1 MNQDRTYFI
10 LAGTKVFS
18 DAHFSARLPAVLP
31 PNCRKSKKTPHHPY
45 GMTRRI
51 KIKSHQKKKR
61 ISRFQYPGPTGHYRL
76 KAICSAQ
83 REYGLVKV
91 GNQLILDFEINR
103 EVISYIKLGTSTK
116 VTAHTAGMLIKGFPV
131 RISQSGQRIKLY
143 VVAYGEEIMEREV
156 KIPHTQVVALE
167 VIIAGHLTTE
177 GIRKII
183 HEKCA
188 QTGIVNFSSII
199 QMYTQCFF
207 AFLGISSHC
216 ESKQAQYSHH

>member
-1 MNQDRTYFI
+1 MNQGRTYFI

-31 PNCRKSKKTPHHPY
+31 PQLPEEQKTPHHPY

-83 REYGLVKV
+83 GEYGLVKV
-91 GNQLILDFEINR
+91 GNQLILDFKINR

-116 VTAHTAGMLIKGFPV
+116 VTAHAAGMLIKGFPV

-156 KIPHTQVVALE
+156 KIPHAQVVALE